1 MALLVGGTLA
11 VLFLDA
17 PWSYVVIALLLGFE
31 YFEFRIWR
39 WAMRQ
44 RPVGGI
50 EGLVGSWGTLIA
62 GDRVRIAGTSY
73 PARAADA
80 SVGDDVIVAR
90 VEGMTL
96 VVRRPDRSRY
106 DVPEERPRQ
115 A

>member
-1 MALLVGGTLA
+1 MALLIGGTLA

-17 PWSYVVIALLLGFE
+17 PWSVVVIGLLVGLEF
-31 YFEFRIWR
+31 FEFRIWR

-44 RPVGGI
+44 RPAGGI

-62 GDRVRIAGTSY
+62 GDRVRIAGTTY
-73 PARAADA
+73 PAR
-80 SVGDDVIVAR
+80 SLGTTVGEEVIVDR

-96 VVRRPDRSRY
+96 VVRKPDRPRY
-106 DVPEERPRQ
+106 EEVSPRQ